1 MDSSGDILIFVEP
14 RHATSMM
21 SGLKSV
27 ELRRRSINITP
38 GTRVWIYSKLPQ
50 GQIQV
55 LATVD
60 KVVEDKPIN
69 IWKTYGARSAISK
82 NEFDDYFAGTE
93 SSCAIL
99 FREIIPLAPVL
110 DLIAIRKK
118 FSNFHPPQFFKRL
131 SSGSPVL
138 AYFQT
143 ALAVN

>member
-1 MDSSGDILIFVEP
+1 MDSSGDILISVEP

-82 NEFDDYFAGTE
+82 TNSTT
-93 SSCAIL
+93 IL
-99 FREIIPLAPVL
+99 RVQ
-110 DLIAIRKK
+110 
-118 FSNFHPPQFFKRL
+118 N
-131 SSGSPVL
+131 
-138 AYFQT
+138 
-143 ALAVN
+143 LAVLFYFEKLYH